1 MKVSPESYL
10 YFAAIVVVL
19 ANVWAMIIEI
29 IARKNRTRRI
39 KMNKQQDIELELLC
53 AKQAI
58 FKLIGQS
65 CRAVAFED
73 KDGLYVYD
81 YCESAFEAA
90 FNVLGIEEDCI
101 ELSEFCQMWEDNDRA
116 IWAIKNP
123 DVPFNGIIAE
133 MHYKIF
139 SDDYDN
145 WVKMVTE
152 EFTEDE
158 DY

>member
-1 MKVSPESYL
+1 MNTCKQCIHFDVCPAEQ
-10 YFAAIVVVL
+10 
-19 ANVWAMIIEI
+19 
-29 IARKNRTRRI
+29 IATGMSGLCLNFKD
-39 KMNKQQDIELELLC
+39 KAKFIELELLY